1 MKTKTVF
8 YTLAFAVLTLSSA
21 RSQQAGPNTFASPN
35 FAPAGYAAGYV
46 DPSGQAIPYSEGYPQ
61 SYLAQAG
68 YEQCDDPGFAG
79 GDPCSGAC
87 GGQCDG
93 GCGGGG
99 MFSNLLGQCG
109 IGGANGCG
117 FGYGGWGEVEYLL
130 WWSKERYVP
139 VLATTSP
146 TGTAET
152 LAGHIG
158 LPTTSVL
165 FGDDLIGG
173 DPGSGFRVNGGTW
186 LNSEKSVGVGGR
198 FFYVTNEED
207 YSITSSAGGEPILAR
222 PFFNTTTASAD
233 ALLVAF
239 PAISH
244 GSININ
250 AENEA
255 RGFDVYFRKLL
266 LSGYCNRLDVIG
278 GFQNT
283 SVTDSVDVFNS
294 LISDDATR
302 IPLGAQIDTRDLFEV
317 ENEFNGGFV
326 GLMGSAEDGRLSW
339 NFLAKVAFGNMNQEA
354 TISGTTT
361 SSVPGAGSATND
373 VGLLALPT
381 NIGTFDQDEFAIV
394 PELAVSVGYD
404 FTDNFSL
411 TLGYSFIYWS
421 EVALAGDM
429 IDTTLNTSQL
439 TGPLVGD
446 ARPAASLSSD
456 GFFYTGLTVGGA
468 LRF

>member
-1 MKTKTVF
+1 MTPGLPVVIPVR
-8 YTLAFAVLTLSSA
+8 AHAEDSA
-21 RSQQAGPNTFASPN
+21 RAVAAAEACSAICWANVASAARTAAALAMADGVRLNT
-35 FAPAGYAAGYV
+35 
-46 DPSGQAIPYSEGYPQ
+46 
-61 SYLAQAG
+61 
-68 YEQCDDPGFAG
+68 CCG
-79 GDPCSGAC
+79 GAKNVTFPCSLRRV
-87 GGQCDG
+87 Q
-93 GCGGGG
+93 
-99 MFSNLLGQCG
+99 L
-109 IGGANGCG
+109 
-117 FGYGGWGEVEYLL
+117 
-130 WWSKERYVP
+130 ERP
-139 VLATTSP
+139 RRWRD
-146 TGTAET
+146 T
-152 LAGHIG
+152 LDFQRRRY
-158 LPTTSVL
+158 S

-361 SSVPGAGSATND
+361 SSVPGVGSATND

-381 NIGTFDQDEFAIV
+381 NIGTFDQDEFAVV